1 MADWFNVLG
10 VYNNIGIELDCMIK
24 RLLMLSVYATYLS
37 VCVMLFGLS
46 ITLGIWLLKVIL

>member
-1 MADWFNVLG
+1 MADWIDVLG
-10 VYNNIGIELDCMIK
+10 VYYCIGIELDCMIK